1 MAGVQGESMVAVPV
15 SARWMSGLGVGAF
28 LLPLVSVVAGSGQG
42 VVSAFGLLC
51 VLLGVMP
58 CAVPPFFRRRDHFR
72 VACAAAGM
80 TVAAVSLPTGLFG
93 VMAAL
98 FVGGWLSYLTLLALL
113 ALPATAIAGLIAGF
127 QRARGGE
134 CGRRAAVV
142 AWVFTA
148 VTVIGWT
155 YLAVRALTWERPFA
169 SHSS

>member
-1 MAGVQGESMVAVPV
+1 MQGESMVAVPV

-28 LLPLVSVVAGSGQG
+28 LLPLIPVAAGSGQG
-42 VVSAFGLLC
+42 VLSAFGLLC
-51 VLLGVMP
+51 VMLCVVP

-80 TVAAVSLPTGLFG
+80 TLATVSVPTGLFG
-93 VMAAL
+93 VMVAL
-98 FVGGWLSYLTLLALL
+98 LVGGWLSYLALLTLL

-155 YLAVRALTWERPFA
+155 YLAVRALIWERPFA
-169 SHSS
+169 SRSS